1 MKRRIHSVL
10 AISFV
15 VALILGLST
24 ISFSQGC
31 SDAGVCSIAPFKP
44 GTASPAMQL
53 ANKLEV
59 GATVGGADYNI
70 MTYGGYFGYSRDIGQ
85 QWNLDVKITALG
97 QSGNDISVFG
107 PGDVFANVTYKFS
120 QKFSLTGGLK
130 IPLTKADKV
139 YEDVPLPMDYQ
150 SSLGTLDLLA
160 GIKFNPEKW
169 QIALAAQIPLTQ
181 NENEFFPGL
190 YPDSP
195 LNEIQATNGFMRR
208 PDLLMHISRTFDV
221 NDRMTFTPGILPI
234 YHLGED
240 EYTDIDGIE
249 YAIAG
254 SDGLTLNLTFH
265 SEIAM
270 GDNSAF
276 ELQVGFPL
284 VVREARPDG
293 LTRSFVFGLGYS
305 SRF

>member
-1 MKRRIHSVL
+1 MKRCIHFVL
-10 AISFV
+10 TISLA
-15 VALILGLST
+15 VALNLG
-24 ISFSQGC
+24 FSVNSIAQGC
-31 SDAGVCSIAPFKP
+31 SDAGVCSIDPFKP
-44 GTASPAMQL
+44 GTASPAMQP
-53 ANKLEV
+53 ANKFEV
-59 GATVGGADYNI
+59 GATVGGADHNI
-70 MTYGGYFGYSRDIGQ
+70 MAYGGYLGYSRDIGQ
-85 QWNLDVKITALG
+85 QWNLDIKVTALG
-97 QSGNDISVFG
+97 QSGNDIAVFG

-130 IPLTKADKV
+130 IPLTKADKAF
-139 YEDVPLPMDYQ
+139 EDLPLPMDYQ
-150 SSLGTLDLLA
+150 SSLGTLDLLT

-181 NENEFFPGL
+181 NENGFFAGF

-195 LNEIQATNGFMRR
+195 LNDIQTTNGFMRR

-221 NDRMTFTPGILPI
+221 NDKMTFTPGILPI
-234 YHLGED
+234 FHLGED
-240 EYTDIDGIE
+240 EYTDIDGIA
-249 YAIAG
+249 YAIEG

-265 SEIAM
+265 SDIAL